1 MSSYLGKKSLHI
13 YLCVLL
19 GLLYFNAYYKEYTN
33 IIEIT
38 LSFYKIGS
46 IMIGGA
52 PIMVP
57 FIYSETEKNSLNI
70 TSDAFWI
77 SFGLAASLVFNLI
90 NLLAWSIFEFCH
102 LFRCNKFWYNR
113 RNLLLGCFIP
123 SLSSLNLGFTTP
135 LEYTWNKLI
144 FY

>member
-19 GLLYFNAYYKEYTN
+19 ALLYLNAYYKEYTN

-77 SFGLAASLVFNLI
+77 SFGLAASLVF
-90 NLLAWSIFEFCH
+90 
-102 LFRCNKFWYNR
+102 Y
-113 RNLLLGCFIP
+113 
-123 SLSSLNLGFTTP
+123 
-135 LEYTWNKLI
+135 YD
-144 FY
+144 

>member
-13 YLCVLL
+13 YLCVLF
-19 GLLYFNAYYKEYTN
+19 GLLYLNAYYKEYTN

-77 SFGLAASLVFNLI
+77 SFGLAASLVI
-90 NLLAWSIFEFCH
+90 
-102 LFRCNKFWYNR
+102 
-113 RNLLLGCFIP
+113 
-123 SLSSLNLGFTTP
+123 
-135 LEYTWNKLI
+135 
-144 FY
+144 